1 MFRELE
7 YKVKILKLG
16 LAEKNRWWYYMKNNI
31 VEDLEQILKDKN
43 SSPQDRTLAICM
55 LEIRNRLIYL
65 ERLSKLQVALLSSLI
80 AGVITIA
87 VFI

>member
-1 MFRELE
+1 
-7 YKVKILKLG
+7 
-16 LAEKNRWWYYMKNNI
+16 MKNNI

-65 ERLSKLQVALLSSLI
+65 ERLSKLQVALLSTI
-80 AGVITIA
+80 VICLVTIA
-87 VFI
+87 LAIK